1 MSTQPEV
8 FSRLSSY
15 QLQFLRRI
23 SEDGVRYL
31 VVGGYAV
38 RYHGYLRPTKDL
50 DLFVDR
56 SLRNVEELCR
66 SLSELG
72 ADNIEAVREHLLQ
85 PRKKATWDDVELLT
99 TMEGLEFDEL
109 FQDRV
114 LASIGDFEVPIMSRR
129 HLIQAKRIALADPDR
144 SASSD
149 VDLQDL
155 RALLGPE
162 GDVA

>member
-1 MSTQPEV
+1 MGTQPEV
-8 FSRLSSY
+8 FSQLSSY

-23 SEDGVRYL
+23 SQDAVLYL
-31 VVGGYAV
+31 IVGGYAV

-50 DLFVDR
+50 DLFADR
-56 SLRNVEELCR
+56 SPRNVEELCR

-85 PRKKATWDDVELLT
+85 PRKKAIWDDVELLT

-129 HLIQAKRIALADPDR
+129 HLIQAKRIALADRDR

-162 GDVA
+162 GGVV